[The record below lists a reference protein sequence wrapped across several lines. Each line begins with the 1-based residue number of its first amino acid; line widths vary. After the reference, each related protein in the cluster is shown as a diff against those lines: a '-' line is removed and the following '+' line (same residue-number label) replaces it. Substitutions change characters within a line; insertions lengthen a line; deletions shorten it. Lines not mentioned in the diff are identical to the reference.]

1 MKILHRYLLKQLLR
15 NFLLALLTFGLLFVL
30 FDFFDRVDNFI
41 AEGASFLDMVKY
53 FVLKLPLTVSL
64 MLPVASLVATLFTVG
79 LLSKNSE
86 ITAMRAAG
94 LPISWLARP
103 LLGFGVIISFAAL
116 LLNETLVPFATRR
129 VKEIYAIDIKKSDQK
144 GAFSQSDFWW
154 REKEKFYSV
163 DMFDSRS
170 NTIVNLSV
178 FSLDEAFRA
187 AQRIDAAE
195 VSWVNPTFRWSMRSV
210 SEYRFNN
217 NLVETKRYNALPLL
231 IGEDPQ
237 DFYDT
242 KTDPHTMSYRQ
253 LRRFIKEQ
261 KANGIPVRQYYAD
274 LYEKLSFP
282 FVNFMVILVVLPFAL
297 KPARSGSLAVGF
309 LAGATIAF
317 SYYAIH
323 SISLALGRAELWPPL
338 LAAWVANALLLFIG
352 AVLSLGAES
361 PQ

>member
-1 MKILHRYLLKQLLR
+1 MKIIHRYLLRQLLR
-15 NFLLALLTFGLLFVL
+15 NFLLALLTFVLLFIV
-30 FDFFDRVDNFI
+30 FDFFDRVDKFLS
-41 AEGASFLDMVKY
+41 EGASFLDTLKY
-53 FVLKLPLTVSL
+53 FVLKIPLTVSL
-64 MLPVASLVATLFTVG
+64 MLPVASLVSTLFTIG
-79 LLSKNSE
+79 ILSKNSE

-103 LLGFGVIISFAAL
+103 LLAFGIFISFGAL

-129 VKEIYAIDIKKSDQK
+129 VKEVYAIDIKKSDQK
-144 GAFSQSDFWW
+144 GAFNQSDFWW
-154 REKEKFYSV
+154 RKKEKFYSA
-163 DMFDSRS
+163 DMFDSRT
-170 NTIVNLSV
+170 NTILNLSV
-178 FSLDEAFRA
+178 FEIPPQFVAEKRT
-187 AQRIDAAE
+187 DAAE
-195 VSWVNPTFRWSMRSV
+195 VTWVNPTFRWSMKSV
-210 SEYRFNN
+210 LEYKFTGPV
-217 NLVETKRYNALPLL
+217 VETKRYNALPLL
-231 IGEDPQ
+231 INEEPQ
-237 DFYDT
+237 DFYET

-253 LRRFIKEQ
+253 LKRFIKEQ
-261 KANGIPVRQYYAD
+261 RANGIPVRQYYAD

-338 LAAWVANALLLFIG
+338 LAAWVANILLLFIG
-352 AVLSLGAES
+352 VVLSMGAES